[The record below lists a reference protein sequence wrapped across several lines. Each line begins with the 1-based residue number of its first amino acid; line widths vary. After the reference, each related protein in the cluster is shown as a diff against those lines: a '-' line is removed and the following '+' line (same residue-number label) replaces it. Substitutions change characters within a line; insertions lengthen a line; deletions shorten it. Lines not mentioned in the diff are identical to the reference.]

1 MNRSEEGSRTTT
13 RHRSKSVAAS
23 AEETVLAARFKERA
37 QFSDIM
43 ERRRTD
49 VNALLDDLRTS
60 KLAHCQLHGSPCL
73 PAVPPTAPADTLS
86 DDLAAF
92 SANLWSEKLPRGL
105 AVARKRTAAT
115 YDADVLNYVREYAK
129 LEEEYASK
137 LLKLNG
143 RLQREQADL
152 GATGAQRPLAGG
164 GGNGGG
170 GLFGWGAALDS
181 TQERPLAAS
190 VQYATSQRAWAAL
203 HAAVGENGRR
213 HRAFAE
219 ELRATV
225 IGSLKAS
232 VKQGYQRGQRYLT
245 HLEKA
250 EANVRRAREE
260 AAVESAQYARVLRA
274 FKKEHCDRPD
284 GPRKLEASGPEM
296 AVLSA
301 AARRCVEAVR
311 EANKLT
317 AEFEGTI
324 APPTLDTLQQHEEQ
338 RLQAIELALTNV
350 AAAARTSA
358 ALPVDD
364 LAALD
369 DATRGVCVPT
379 DIVSFSA
386 TYAGVGS
393 TADELRPPPFAARIS
408 ELYAAQ
414 GGDADGGFWS
424 NLWRPMA
431 AVASKLIKPEAD
443 SDLVL
448 PVTPIASSTRTV
460 SRTAAAA
467 AAEMPSGDGA
477 ALLLPLGSGPAAGA
491 KAAREDTELLSSVD
505 AVIAASG
512 GAGLTMKEAM
522 ELQVAVL
529 NDEADSAEPP
539 TPAKPAAAPEA
550 AAPAAEAAEEWWAV
564 GGSLGWDQRGPLGWS
579 ELQQLAKTGQ
589 LEASS
594 WVFRTGMAD
603 WVAASTVDGLMPP
616 KPKPAA
622 PPPLLSESSSAV
634 VAAVAAATPPP
645 AEAVLASAAV
655 SLFTPPGVP
664 SFAARA
670 PVIEAAPPDEEEE
683 ERGDVWH
690 DANED
695 PIQDSSRRSS
705 CDAKDDPTAGDSSRR
720 SSHASADENAA
731 PNPPSSSATP
741 SASSA

>member
-1 MNRSEEGSRTTT
+1 M
-13 RHRSKSVAAS
+13 RHVAAIDSNSRSS
-23 AEETVLAARFKERA
+23 APTGASLTLNSERA
-37 QFSDIM
+37 RNLDTM

-245 HLEKA
+245 HLDKA

-350 AAAARTSA
+350 VAAARPSA

-386 TYAGVGS
+386 TYAGVG
-393 TADELRPPPFAARIS
+393 ARPTSCGRRRLPRGSRSCTRRRAA
-408 ELYAAQ
+408 
-414 GGDADGGFWS
+414 
-424 NLWRPMA
+424 
-431 AVASKLIKPEAD
+431 
-443 SDLVL
+443 
-448 PVTPIASSTRTV
+448 TPT
-460 SRTAAAA
+460 
-467 AAEMPSGDGA
+467 
-477 ALLLPLGSGPAAGA
+477 
-491 KAAREDTELLSSVD
+491 
-505 AVIAASG
+505 AASG
-512 GAGLTMKEAM
+512 
-522 ELQVAVL
+522 
-529 NDEADSAEPP
+529 P
-539 TPAKPAAAPEA
+539 TC
-550 AAPAAEAAEEWWAV
+550 
-564 GGSLGWDQRGPLGWS
+564 GGRWRRW
-579 ELQQLAKTGQ
+579 
-589 LEASS
+589 
-594 WVFRTGMAD
+594 
-603 WVAASTVDGLMPP
+603 
-616 KPKPAA
+616 
-622 PPPLLSESSSAV
+622 
-634 VAAVAAATPPP
+634 
-645 AEAVLASAAV
+645 
-655 SLFTPPGVP
+655 
-664 SFAARA
+664 
-670 PVIEAAPPDEEEE
+670 
-683 ERGDVWH
+683 
-690 DANED
+690 
-695 PIQDSSRRSS
+695 RRS
-705 CDAKDDPTAGDSSRR
+705 
-720 SSHASADENAA
+720 
-731 PNPPSSSATP
+731 
-741 SASSA
+741 